1 MAIIWYKASDII
13 LWIHADASY
22 LSLSRAR
29 IQAGGSHYLSNN
41 SDNQPNNG
49 AINKIWKIMGNV
61 IVSVVKAKIGS
72 TYINDQDSAPLK
84 TLLINM
90 GHPQPSTNL
99 QIDNKTTE
107 AFSEVTLKHK
117 WSKSIDM
124 HFDLLQDHNTQGRFD
139 IFLCPGKDNLVGY
152 LTKYHS
158 LDHHCLMRSKF
169 LHTEHLINNLQ
180 LCLLQGSVKFHVN
193 VRTHTQDNI
202 PEESAKPYIFYP
214 VAKKTETTNI
224 NVTK

>member
-72 TYINDQDSAPLK
+72 TYINAQYAA
-84 TLLINM
+84 TLQTWLIYM
-90 GHPQPSTNL
+90 GHPQHPNKT
-99 QIDNKTTE
+99 QIDNTTAE
-107 AFSEVTLKHK
+107 AFSKGTLKQK
-117 WSKSIDM
+117 LSKSIYM
-124 HFDLLQDHNTQGRFD
+124 HF
-139 IFLCPGKDNLVGY
+139 I
-152 LTKYHS
+152 
-158 LDHHCLMRSKF
+158 
-169 LHTEHLINNLQ
+169 
-180 LCLLQGSVKFHVN
+180 GSC
-193 VRTHTQDNI
+193 
-202 PEESAKPYIFYP
+202 
-214 VAKKTETTNI
+214 
-224 NVTK
+224 